1 METITTTVNPNS
13 AAVEDTATAAGPEP
27 ERSGNGMEKA
37 ADAQAEKES
46 TEAAIQRVKFAPL
59 KEEAVAAPL
68 GNIDYLKDVNL
79 EASVELG
86 NSNLTVE
93 KILNLGV
100 GSVVE
105 LAQTV
110 GEPVRLVINHNLYAL
125 GEVVVIGDKFGIRI
139 TKLVHS
145 V

>member
-1 METITTTVNPNS
+1 METAVNASSTVEATTLS
-13 AAVEDTATAAGPEP
+13 EAEEVEKIQREAGLLPPETTKIEP
-27 ERSGNGMEKA
+27 E
-37 ADAQAEKES
+37 AEAS
-46 TEAAIQRVKFAPL
+46 IQRVKYPPL
-59 KEEAVAAPL
+59 KETSTYAPM
-68 GNIDYLKDVNL
+68 GNIDYIKDVNL

-86 NSNLTVE
+86 NTNLTVE

-100 GSVVE
+100 GAVVE

-139 TKLVHS
+139 TKLVRNA
-145 V
+145 